1 MTSLQIVQEQALQTL
16 RNDTMTTT
24 ENRDRH
30 LIIATGCPS
39 SGWERVLPVLDQM
52 GLTPVNNDFNRW
64 HDQYFQS
71 RGQVS
76 PLPPA
81 IPGISPLAIDEYGH
95 HVIAEAVPR
104 SIFMADSRSV
114 WLLDFWHEKY
124 PDALFLLFYTRPETA
139 VTHALRQGVDP
150 NVFLHTWQTANR
162 QLMQFQRRHRKN
174 AVLFDAEAAMIQ
186 PQAFS
191 GMCRRH
197 GLSLQEVE
205 VEPVEIAETA
215 SEEFFLAR
223 YFLQQQAGVQSL
235 QAELTAGAQPLEP
248 PTLPQV
254 SLSSFGAVI
263 KRLAREREL
272 AEQLDDT
279 VQQLTREKEK
289 QVRFNNEQKQQID
302 DLNAK
307 LKQQEDLKQQL
318 ENSARENKEENE
330 LLLLQLHQVQEE
342 LETVFL
348 KKQELEQGHQKLQD
362 ENIGFKKQQQQLTR
376 EKEKQVRFNNEQ
388 KQQINDLNAKLKQ
401 QEDLKQQLK
410 TAQESRQQLEN
421 TVKETTEEN
430 ELLLLQLHQVQE
442 ELESIFLQ
450 KQQIEAER
458 AQTEASLKKQRQRAD
473 RLKQTVSWKITA
485 PLRGMTRPF
494 RKTDK
499 KKRQLQKQIHLIKSS
514 GLFDEQW
521 YLAQYPDVAQNGV
534 DPIRHY
540 LQNGATED
548 RNPSPTFHTQ
558 MYRESHPEVMQS
570 GENPLV
576 HYIRQG
582 NAPKNTFGQ

>member
-150 NVFLHTWQTANR
+150 KVFLHTWQTANR

-318 ENSARENKEENE
+318 E
-330 LLLLQLHQVQEE
+330 
-342 LETVFL
+342 
-348 KKQELEQGHQKLQD
+348 
-362 ENIGFKKQQQQLTR
+362 
-376 EKEKQVRFNNEQ
+376 
-388 KQQINDLNAKLKQ
+388 
-401 QEDLKQQLK
+401 
-410 TAQESRQQLEN
+410 TAQESRRQLES
-421 TVKETTEEN
+421 TVRETTEEN

-458 AQTEASLKKQRQRAD
+458 AQTEAGLKKQRQRAD